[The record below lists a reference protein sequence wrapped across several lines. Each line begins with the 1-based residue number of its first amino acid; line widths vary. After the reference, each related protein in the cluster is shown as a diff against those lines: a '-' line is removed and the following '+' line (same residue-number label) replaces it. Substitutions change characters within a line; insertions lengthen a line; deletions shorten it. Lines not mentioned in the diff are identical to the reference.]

1 MSIFRVVPLSSVSA
15 PEAPLR
21 LAIERGQLEELAT
34 SIKSVGLL
42 QPLTVKEAPG
52 GYEVVAGHR
61 RLLACRMLGLS
72 EVAVM
77 IRADDERGEAA
88 VMLVE
93 NIQRADLSPIEEA
106 RALAKGRDV
115 LGLTVEELAT
125 RASRSEAWVRGRLD
139 LLTWPLMAIE
149 AIGSGQASVSAL
161 KPLMEIEDAVERDR
175 LLACAIEGGASA
187 NVTRIWAQQARGFAS
202 PGPEGLSNRD
212 AMMVGVGDVVVSM
225 PCFSCREKRD
235 AMSLQIVRIC
245 RACIGELEAAALAAG
260 GAGGNGG
267 SPA

>member
-1 MSIFRVVPLSSVSA
+1 MSTYRVVPLSSLSA

-21 LAIERGQLEELAT
+21 LAIERGSLEELAR
-34 SIKSVGLL
+34 SIQTVGLL
-42 QPLTVKEAPG
+42 QPITVKEAPA

-61 RLLACRMLGLS
+61 RLLACRMIGLG

-115 LGLTVEELAT
+115 LGLTVDELAT

-139 LLTWPLMAIE
+139 LLTWPIQAIE
-149 AIGSGQASVSAL
+149 AVGAGEISVAAL
-161 KPLMEIEDAVERDR
+161 RPLMEIEDAKERDR
-175 LLACAIEGGASA
+175 LIACAIEGGASA
-187 NVTRIWAQQARGFAS
+187 NVTRIWAQQARGYAS
-202 PGPEGLSNRD
+202 NPPEGLGTRD
-212 AMMVGVGDVVVSM
+212 SMMVGIGDVVVSM

-245 RACIGELEAAALAAG
+245 RPCISELEAAALRG
-260 GAGGNGG
+260 GVEAGNGA
-267 SPA
+267 PAS